1 MPPHLKAQ
9 ALEFR
14 RDDPLR
20 TTRVVADSLP
30 EPGPGSLLLRIER
43 FTLTSNN
50 VTYARHGDALGYWT
64 PFPAGEPGWGR
75 VPAWGAARVVAGDV
89 ALAAPGE
96 LLIGFLPMA
105 THVFVRAEPRPSGV
119 RATAP
124 ERSAMVPLYRDL
136 MRADDGIG
144 DTELAVRLGTTATQ
158 LAGEVRE
165 SKPAQVVFSSAT
177 SRTALTTAVLL
188 RDAGIRVVGLT
199 ARTDL
204 AARAEAFD
212 EVRSYAD
219 IDGVSG
225 VPGTVYVDVAGRA
238 DVTAEVHRILGAALV
253 RSIRVGAT
261 HPSDRDPAA
270 ASPALPG
277 PSVERFNVGTHRIAV
292 ADRIGEPAM
301 EALERES
308 VPKLAAWA
316 AKHLAVERFAGL
328 EQARQVW
335 QRLCAGEV
343 APMTVVMIDPAEP
356 AGSRTR

>member
-1 MPPHLKAQ
+1 MLPNLKTQ

-20 TTRVVADSLP
+20 TTRVVADPLP
-30 EPGPGSLLLRIER
+30 EPGPGSLLLRVER
-43 FTLTSNN
+43 FTLSSNN
-50 VTYARHGDALGYWT
+50 VTYARNGDALGYWT

-75 VPAWGAARVVAGDV
+75 VPAWGAARVVAGDA

-105 THVFVRAEPRPSGV
+105 THVFVRAEPRPNGV

-144 DTELAVRLGTTATQ
+144 DPELAVRLGTTATQ
-158 LAGEVRE
+158 LAGAVGE

-177 SRTALTTAVLL
+177 SRTALTTAVVL
-188 RDAGIRVVGLT
+188 RDAGVRVVGLT

-212 EVRSYAD
+212 EVRSYVD
-219 IDGVSG
+219 IGGVSG

-270 ASPALPG
+270 APPALPG
-277 PSVERFNVGTHRIAV
+277 PPVERFNVGTRRIAV

-316 AKHLAVERFAGL
+316 AKHLAVARFAGL

-343 APMTVVMIDPAEP
+343 APMTVVMIDPAE
-356 AGSRTR
+356 A